1 VDFDDLAGRRKLLE
15 ELSGTTLRRQV
26 ESLTRHDF
34 LRELE
39 PQRQLLGSDGLDKHL
54 ATLRAQATVAGDLI
68 ADLKRDLAD
77 QVRLARQ
84 PWHDIS
90 KEITQLREVDD
101 GFAHRMKSI
110 VDSFQSQQK
119 FIEAQGSV
127 HLAAQQYLSSF
138 DWQHCANS
146 AQLSVLREPTAA
158 IARAYEDLH
167 RAIELANPRTLLPIL
182 YDLPPLEI
190 AAHAGFL
197 WTLIEPAEEQDE
209 GESEAESELLIE
221 ELRERVS
228 AQLEP
233 KLGDLHAG
241 LPTMWV
247 GAREALRSSNPDR
260 IRHAAISTR
269 ELITHVLHLLAPDA
283 DVREWT
289 KTPEH
294 FHEDKPTRR
303 ARILYI
309 CRHVT
314 TGKSQYASF
323 VDKILEG
330 TLAKLNL
337 LQKGAHEIEASFG
350 DARAAALWLSL
361 GGDVLLL
368 IETAEGN

>member
-1 VDFDDLAGRRKLLE
+1 LLE
-15 ELSGTTLRRQV
+15 DISGTTLRRQV
-26 ESLTRHDF
+26 ESLTRPY
-34 LRELE
+34 LMPELE
-39 PQRQLLGSDGLDKHL
+39 AQRQLLGSAGLDERL

-68 ADLKRDLAD
+68 ADLRRDLAD

-84 PWHDIS
+84 PWHDIA
-90 KEITQLREVDD
+90 KEITQLRELDN

-110 VDSFQSQQK
+110 VDSFHSQQK

-138 DWQHCANS
+138 DWQHFANS
-146 AQLSVLREPTAA
+146 AKLSVLREPTAA

-167 RAIELANPRTLLPIL
+167 RAIELANPRTVLPIL

-197 WTLIEPAEEQDE
+197 WSLIEPAEEEDE
-209 GESEAESELLIE
+209 KGSEAESKLLIE

-260 IRHAAISTR
+260 IRQAAVSTR

-314 TGKSQYASF
+314 TGRSQYAQF
-323 VDKILEG
+323 VEKILAG
-330 TLAKLNL
+330 TLAKLEL
-337 LQKGAHEIEASFG
+337 LQKGTHEIEASITA
-350 DARAAALWLSL
+350 ARCEALWLSL

-368 IETAEGN
+368 IASAEAN